1 MLKLSEQ
8 PIVIRSQRVEI
19 DRNRSKRR
27 DHVLNPIR
35 RGRAQTIGQGNRSR
49 VDEGIDSLSESH
61 DERGIAR
68 AHDLKVISHRR

>member
-35 RGRAQTIGQGNRSR
+35 RGRAQTIGQCNRSR
-49 VDEGIDSLSESH
+49 VDEGIDSLGESH
-61 DERGIAR
+61 DERGVTR

>member
-19 DRNRSKRR
+19 DRNRSKRGN
-27 DHVLNPIR
+27 HVLNPIR
-35 RGRAQTIGQGNRSR
+35 RGRGQTIGQRNRPR
-49 VDEGIDSLSESH
+49 VHERIDSLSESY

-68 AHDLKVISHRR
+68 AYDLKVISHRR